1 MRFRDVLGLTF
12 VSGSLL
18 VAQPRQV
25 LACGGCFHPPAP
37 VNMST
42 VVTAHRMA
50 FAFSSTRTVL
60 WDQIQ
65 YSGNPTDFSWVLPV
79 KGDAK
84 LESAEDAWFESLEA
98 VSNPVATPPH
108 LDCYVASS
116 SGGGCSCG
124 GMSASD
130 SSGSFSTSGRAGGGF
145 AAGGVI
151 VVHEGTVGPYKFV
164 QLRAAN
170 SDSLL
175 QWLPDNHYVIPDD
188 IKPVIMAY
196 QNEMFDFV

>member
-98 VSNPVATPPH
+98 VSNTVATPPH
-108 LDCYVASS
+108 LDCYVQSS
-116 SGGGCSCG
+116 SGGGCDCG
-124 GMSASD
+124 TSVNDSAVAPRAFN
-130 SSGSFSTSGRAGGGF
+130 GSGGGF
-145 AAGGVI
+145 AAGG
-151 VVHEGTVGPYKFV
+151 
-164 QLRAAN
+164 
-170 SDSLL
+170 
-175 QWLPDNHYVIPDD
+175 
-188 IKPVIMAY
+188 
-196 QNEMFDFV
+196 